1 MEIEIESKKNNPL
14 LNRIEVHFVIRHT
27 GESTPR
33 REVIRGELS
42 EKLGVGKENI
52 IIDHMTSDFGIQKTK
67 GYAKIYSSAEK
78 TKAEER
84 NHLLKRNNLPMKKTE
99 KKKEKPGEKPG
110 AGDGAAK
117 KQQPAEAKP
126 EQKKPEPK
134 KAEQPAAAEKK
145 E

>member
-14 LNRIEVHFVIRHT
+14 LNRTEVHFVISHI

-33 REVIRGELS
+33 REIIRGELAG
-42 EKLGVGKENI
+42 KLGVGKENI
-52 IIDHMTSDFGIQKTK
+52 IIDHMNSDFGIQKTK

-84 NHLLKRNNLPMKKTE
+84 NYLLKRNNLPMKKAE
-99 KKKEKPGEKPG
+99 KKKEKPGE
-110 AGDGAAK
+110 GAAK
-117 KQQPAEAKP
+117 KQEKPAVAKP
-126 EQKKPEPK
+126 EVKK
-134 KAEQPAAAEKK
+134 EQPAAEKK

>member
-14 LNRIEVHFVIRHT
+14 LNRTEVYFVIRHT

-33 REVIRGELS
+33 REIIRGELAG
-42 EKLGVGKENI
+42 KLGVGKENI

-67 GYAKIYSSAEK
+67 GYAKVYSSAEK

-84 NHLLKRNNLPMKKTE
+84 NHLLKRNNLPMKKAE
-99 KKKEKPGEKPG
+99 KKKEKVGQKPG
-110 AGDGAAK
+110 SEGTAK
-117 KQQPAEAKP
+117 KQQPEEVKP
-126 EQKKPEPK
+126 EQKKPEAK

>member
-33 REVIRGELS
+33 REIIRGELAG
-42 EKLGVGKENI
+42 KLGVGKENI

-67 GYAKIYSSAEK
+67 GYAKVYSSAEK

-84 NHLLKRNNLPMKKTE
+84 NHLLKRNNLPMKKAE
-99 KKKEKPGEKPG
+99 KKKEKTG
-110 AGDGAAK
+110 GDGASK
-117 KQQPAEAKP
+117 KQEKSAEVKQ
-126 EQKKPEPK
+126 EQK
-134 KAEQPAAAEKK
+134 KAEQPAAEKK

>member
-14 LNRIEVHFVIRHT
+14 LNRTEVYFVIRHT

-33 REVIRGELS
+33 REVIRGELAG
-42 EKLGVGKENI
+42 KLGVGKENI

-67 GYAKIYSSAEK
+67 GYAKVYSSAEK

-84 NHLLKRNNLPMKKTE
+84 NHLLKRNNLPMKKAE
-99 KKKEKPGEKPG
+99 KKKEKPG
-110 AGDGAAK
+110 GDQAAK
-117 KQQPAEAKP
+117 KQEKPAEVKS
-126 EQKKPEPK
+126 EPKTQESK
-134 KAEQPAAAEKK
+134 KAEQPAAEKK